1 MYVGNRGKGERMRGG
16 DWGEIER
23 EEEGEEDRGK
33 KKEEGRE
40 GELHKEKTC
49 MHSGLGSDGPLE
61 GRWCSLC

>member
-33 KKEEGRE
+33 KKRKG
-40 GELHKEKTC
+40 GK
-49 MHSGLGSDGPLE
+49 GSCIKRKLVCTLD
-61 GRWCSLC
+61 